1 MEILEELK
9 SELVENKRDT
19 QVIFYEISQK
29 LMNNYVL
36 KIGEIEIELCEIEF
50 YYFDCKNHSDPYV
63 HIDDLQKDTFN
74 KLYIHKQAWNRGGI
88 DITFGNGS
96 YYGGILIRGIKYKNA
111 YIAGSATVKDYIATL
126 ICDNHGK
133 EHTILQTQCDSLNA
147 HLLKKENN
155 LNYLIYLSTRIGLK
169 NDKNEKFAESLYRFV
184 REDYLYAKNDSN
196 FNSYKN
202 LKDRSKLKAIVDL
215 IGLKGSNEKS
225 TKEKIEKNDSF
236 LCANIKILKDI
247 L

>member
-9 SELVENKRDT
+9 SELAENKRDT
-19 QVIFYEISQK
+19 QVVFYEITQK

-63 HIDDLQKDTFN
+63 HIDDLQKNTFN

-88 DITFGNGS
+88 DITFGDGS
-96 YYGGILIRGIKYKNA
+96 YYGGILIRGIKYNNE
-111 YIAGSATVKDYIATL
+111 YIAGSATVKDYIASL
-126 ICDNHGK
+126 ICSNQPK
-133 EHTILQTQCDSLNA
+133 EHKNLQTQCDNLNA
-147 HLLKKENN
+147 HLSKKENN

-169 NDKNEKFAESLYRFV
+169 EDKNKEFAKSLYRFV

-202 LKDRSKLKAIVDL
+202 LKDRSKLKAILDL
-215 IGLKGSNEKS
+215 MEIKGSNEKS
-225 TKEKIEKNDSF
+225 TKDKIKEDKT
-236 LCANIKILKDI
+236 LCANIKKVKNI
-247 L
+247 